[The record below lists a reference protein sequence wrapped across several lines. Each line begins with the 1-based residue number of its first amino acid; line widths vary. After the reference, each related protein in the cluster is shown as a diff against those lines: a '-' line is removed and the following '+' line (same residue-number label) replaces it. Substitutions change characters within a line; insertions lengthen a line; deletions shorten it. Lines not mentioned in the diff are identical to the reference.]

1 MGQSTDPI
9 ADMLTKIRNSCKAKH
24 PQVDLPSSIIKTD
37 IARLLKDEGFIR
49 HYKVIDDEK
58 QGTLRIFLRY
68 GEDDE
73 SLITKIKRVSK
84 PGRRAYTKI
93 ASLSPIMRGNGLA
106 ILSTSAGIMSD
117 KECRKKNIGGE
128 VICYVW

>member
-9 ADMLTKIRNSCKAKH
+9 ADMLTKVRNGCKARH
-24 PQVDLPSSIIKTD
+24 AQVDVPSSIIKTD

-68 GEDDE
+68 SSDGEP
-73 SLITKIKRVSK
+73 LITKVKRVSK
-84 PGRRAYTKI
+84 PGRRAYTKR
-93 ASLSPIMRGNGLA
+93 ASLRPIMRGEGLI
-106 ILSTSAGIMSD
+106 ILSTSSGIMSD
-117 KECRKKNIGGE
+117 KECRKRNLGGE
-128 VICYVW
+128 VICCVW

>member
-9 ADMLTKIRNSCKAKH
+9 ADMLTKVRNGYQAKH
-24 PQVDLPSSIIKTD
+24 SQVDVPSSIIKTD
-37 IARLLKDEGFIR
+37 IARLLKNGGYIR

-58 QGTLRIFLRY
+58 QGVLRIFLRY
-68 GEDDE
+68 GSDGQP
-73 SLITKIKRVSK
+73 LITKVKRVSK

-93 ASLSPIMRGNGLA
+93 TSLSPIMRGEGMT
-106 ILSTSAGIMSD
+106 ILSTSCGIMSD
-117 KECRKKNIGGE
+117 KECRKRNIGGE